1 MYPVHKGL
9 TVEATMD
16 WLNVTRSYVY
26 ALLRAK
32 TLKAVDHSP
41 LLISTTSV
49 INKIG
54 ETYPLVAKKCLSIL
68 DYSVKQDAHP

>member
-1 MYPVHKGL
+1 
-9 TVEATMD
+9 MD

-26 ALLRAK
+26 ALVRGNA
-32 TLKAVDHSP
+32 LKAIDQNP

-49 INKIG
+49 INRIG

-68 DYSVKQDAHP
+68 DYSVKQDANP